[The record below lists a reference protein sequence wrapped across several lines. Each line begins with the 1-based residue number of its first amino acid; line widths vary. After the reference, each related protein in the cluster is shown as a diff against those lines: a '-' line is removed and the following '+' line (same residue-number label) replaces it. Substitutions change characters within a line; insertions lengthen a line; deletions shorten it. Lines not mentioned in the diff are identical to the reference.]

1 MKYLVVVGVVG
12 AVGVMAIL
20 ANWYFEGAAQKE
32 AVEGEASP
40 PRLARLVGIALWFDV
55 LFFIVLGL
63 GGIVLFVFWY
73 RRRNKKSVLEKNRTV
88 S

>member
-20 ANWYFEGAAQKE
+20 ANWYLQGVAQKE
-32 AVEGEASP
+32 VVEGEASL
-40 PRLARLVGIALWFDV
+40 PRLAHLITIALWFQV